1 MKPELSEEARRHVV
15 EVSAANDLQEV
26 QSTRASVV
34 HQGGGGRKSRSTII
48 EEWIRNQPRTWI

>member
-15 EVSAANDLQEV
+15 EVSADDLQEV
-26 QSTRASVV
+26 RSMRASVV
-34 HQGGGGRKSRSTII
+34 HQGGGGRKSRSTVI